1 MIKLPSYRIWLLR
14 IYFMHDGFDRLI
26 AKITYM
32 KLLDCKASLLIYLQG
47 YTRLSITFLLLHNK
61 HPKKHS

>member
-1 MIKLPSYRIWLLR
+1 
-14 IYFMHDGFDRLI
+14 MHDGFGLLI

-32 KLLDCKASLLIYLQG
+32 KLLDCMASLLIYLQG